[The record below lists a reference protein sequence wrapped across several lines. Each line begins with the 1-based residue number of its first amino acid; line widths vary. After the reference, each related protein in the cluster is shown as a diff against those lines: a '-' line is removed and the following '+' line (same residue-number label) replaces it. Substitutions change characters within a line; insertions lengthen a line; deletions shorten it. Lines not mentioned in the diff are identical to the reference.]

1 MRARDTEAVTLIATA
16 QAQWWQ
22 LVRNRRRWRAARA
35 LFAENDRDL
44 AIVARAWEA
53 MSRSER
59 AAETAHVLRGAAVR
73 RSPSAG
79 SHGGASGS

>member
-1 MRARDTEAVTLIATA
+1 MA
-16 QAQWWQ
+16 
-22 LVRNRRRWRAARA
+22 A

-59 AAETAHVLRGAAVR
+59 AAETAHALRGGLFSARPHPDPVAGPAGTDAAVTR
-73 RSPSAG
+73 ELPPA
-79 SHGGASGS
+79 